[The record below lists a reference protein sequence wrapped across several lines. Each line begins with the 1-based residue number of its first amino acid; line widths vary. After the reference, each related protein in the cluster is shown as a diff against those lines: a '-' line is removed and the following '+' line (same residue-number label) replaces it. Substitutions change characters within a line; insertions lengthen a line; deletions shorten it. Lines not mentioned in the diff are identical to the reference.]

1 MNLKYKFNASEFSK
15 LLGIT
20 TSGVRKR
27 RLSGKLD
34 GQYIKNNSEYFYSA
48 PGRDRPIKETF
59 TSKTIH
65 ASQSSARR
73 RHVPDGETNYGKCR
87 NPHKMQQNNDY
98 RSLMR
103 IKGLLTKEEQEKVVP
118 KLIELAKAE
127 VVKEKLS
134 ILLSPTFKPFPVVN
148 NLKKLQHYEKHYQE
162 PKGRWYN
169 HDTQEMET
177 NSTIK
182 HVPEYY

>member
-27 RLSGKLD
+27 RLSGKLE

-48 PGRDRPIKETF
+48 PERDRPIKETF
-59 TSKTIH
+59 TSKSNP

-127 VVKEKLS
+127 VAKEKLN
-134 ILLSPTFKPFPVVN
+134 ILLSPAFTTTPVVN
-148 NLKKLQHYEKHYQE
+148 NLKNLQRLERNYKE
-162 PKGRWYN
+162 PEGRWYN
-169 HDTQEMET
+169 HDTQEME
-177 NSTIK
+177 NRSNKRHI
-182 HVPEYY
+182 PEYY